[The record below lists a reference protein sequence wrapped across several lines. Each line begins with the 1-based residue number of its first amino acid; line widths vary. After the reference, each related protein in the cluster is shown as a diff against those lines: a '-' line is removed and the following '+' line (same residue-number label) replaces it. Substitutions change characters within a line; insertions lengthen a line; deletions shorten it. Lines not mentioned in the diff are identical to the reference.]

1 MHVVELL
8 GHLRAGVD
16 VEIVIA
22 ALPEAAKFAASLG
35 KVKSQLA
42 GALGLSGAQGARNSL
57 LENLDNFCGTSAA
70 GLAQEQVHML
80 GHEDVANKSKAVA
93 RSRLFEGADGQIPGA
108 NGAQKRPSL
117 VATKSDEMKIAKT
130 GDAF

>member
-16 VEIVIA
+16 VEIVIT
-22 ALPEAAKFAASLG
+22 ALPEAAEFAASLG
-35 KVKSQLA
+35 KAKSQLT
-42 GALGLSGAQGARNSL
+42 GALALSGAQGAGNSL
-57 LENLDNFCGTSAA
+57 LENLDNLCGTNAA
-70 GLAQEQVHML
+70 GLAQQQVHVF

-108 NGAQKRPSL
+108 NGAEEGASL
-117 VATKSDEMKIAKT
+117 ETAEGDEMQIAKT